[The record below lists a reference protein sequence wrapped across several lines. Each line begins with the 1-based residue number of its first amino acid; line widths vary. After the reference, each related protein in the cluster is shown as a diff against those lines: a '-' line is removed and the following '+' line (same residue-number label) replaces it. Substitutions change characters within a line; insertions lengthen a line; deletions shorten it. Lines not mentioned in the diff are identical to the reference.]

1 MKREMTCS
9 QQEKQDVNHA
19 RGGKS
24 CWYRYSNSNQVSQ
37 HRVKIHV
44 SKRHRILVEWR
55 NKAVKSGKSRKTG
68 KTQKNE
74 PWKSNRGR
82 KKAKSQKST
91 KVVTVRYNPWAKKA
105 NFTAQKTKS
114 LPYPGCRG
122 RSRLASLGVVH
133 NTWLVAWWP
142 ATGRVL
148 LRSAWIKMGKYF
160 IHWYEIL
167 RERGWE
173 IWFGS
178 LDAV

>member
-19 RGGKS
+19 TGGKS

-82 KKAKSQKST
+82 KKP
-91 KVVTVRYNPWAKKA
+91 NLKKA
-105 NFTAQKTKS
+105 RKLSRSGIIPGPKKLI
-114 LPYPGCRG
+114 LPHRKQRAYLILCVEGE
-122 RSRLASLGVVH
+122 A
-133 NTWLVAWWP
+133 AWQ
-142 ATGRVL
+142 
-148 LRSAWIKMGKYF
+148 AWVWSIT
-160 IHWYEIL
+160 
-167 RERGWE
+167 RGW
-173 IWFGS
+173 S
-178 LDAV
+178 LDGLLPEGFCWEVRG